1 MPFIEELIKYKSCS
15 IVGLEKNT
23 GKTECFNYVMQ
34 RLPLDKIRVAVSSIG
49 IDGETTDQVT
59 KTAKPEIFLRE
70 GVYFGTSEKHYL
82 TKLLTSELLEISD
95 ENTSLGNIVIGKA
108 LTPGKLLLS
117 GPSSTNGLRRWMNEM
132 QKYDIDLTII
142 DGALSRLSLASPAV
156 SESMILAT
164 GAAYSANINTL
175 VQKTAFVVQMINLE
189 LTSQENHDTFIDI
202 NSGVW
207 AIDEGTGNREQGTGN
222 WEQGTGNGEHGMG
235 NREQGTGNGEHGT
248 GNGEHGTGNWEQET
262 GNEVNLVDLK
272 VASSLSINI
281 NTEGLK
287 KCKTLYVSGALT
299 DNFVNH
305 IRQNKIFNETEIVV
319 RDFTKI
325 FLTPMTYNTF
335 VNNKRKI
342 TVLQKSKLIAVCVNP
357 TSPNGIVLDSEKLCK
372 TLSEAINL
380 PVYDLKKV

>member
-23 GKTECFNYVMQ
+23 GKTECFNYVLQ
-34 RLPLDKIRVAVSSIG
+34 RLPLDKKRIAVSSIG

-82 TKLLTSELLEISD
+82 MKRLSAELLEITN
-95 ENTSLGNIVIGKA
+95 ENTSLGNIIIGKA
-108 LTPGKLLLS
+108 LTPGKILLS
-117 GPSSTNGLRRWMNEM
+117 GPSSTNGLRRWMDEM
-132 QKYDIDLTII
+132 KKYDIDLTII
-142 DGALSRLSLASPAV
+142 DGALSRMSLASPTV

-175 VQKTAFVVQMINLE
+175 VQKTAFVVQMINLD
-189 LTSQENHDTFIDI
+189 LTSEDNRKTFNDI
-202 NSGVW
+202 KNGVW
-207 AIDEGTGNREQGTGN
+207 AIDADVDADTDSDFMKGR
-222 WEQGTGNGEHGMG
+222 
-235 NREQGTGNGEHGT
+235 R
-248 GNGEHGTGNWEQET
+248 
-262 GNEVNLVDLK
+262 LVDLK

-281 NTEGLK
+281 NTDGLK
-287 KCKTLYVSGALT
+287 KCKTLFVSGALT
-299 DNFVNH
+299 DNFINH

-325 FLTPMTYNTF
+325 FLTPMIYNSF
-335 VNNKRKI
+335 VNGKRKI

-372 TLSEAINL
+372 TLSETIKL
-380 PVYDLKKV
+380 PVYDLKKNF

>member
-1 MPFIEELIKYKSCS
+1 MPFIAELIKYKSCS

-70 GVYFGTSEKHYL
+70 GIYFGTSEKHYL

-117 GPSSTNGLRRWMNEM
+117 GPSSTNGLHRWMNEM
-132 QKYDIDLTII
+132 RKYDIDLTII

-189 LTSQENHDTFIDI
+189 LTSQENHDTFINI
-202 NSGVW
+202 NNGVW
-207 AIDEGTGNREQGTGN
+207 AIDFDADNDFEKK
-222 WEQGTGNGEHGMG
+222 
-235 NREQGTGNGEHGT
+235 
-248 GNGEHGTGNWEQET
+248 
-262 GNEVNLVDLK
+262 LVDLK

>member
-1 MPFIEELIKYKSCS
+1 M
-15 IVGLEKNT
+15 GLEKNT

-82 TKLLTSELLEISD
+82 TKLLTSDLLEISD

-132 QKYDIDLTII
+132 RKYDIDLTII
-142 DGALSRLSLASPAV
+142 DGALSRLSLASPTV

-189 LTSQENHDTFIDI
+189 LTSQENYDTFINI
-202 NSGVW
+202 NNGVW
-207 AIDEGTGNREQGTGN
+207 AIDFDTDNDFGKR
-222 WEQGTGNGEHGMG
+222 
-235 NREQGTGNGEHGT
+235 
-248 GNGEHGTGNWEQET
+248 
-262 GNEVNLVDLK
+262 LVDLK

-335 VNNKRKI
+335 VNGKRKI

>member
-1 MPFIEELIKYKSCS
+1 MPFIAELIKYKSCS

-132 QKYDIDLTII
+132 RKYDIDLTII

-189 LTSQENHDTFIDI
+189 LTSQENYDTFIDI

-207 AIDEGTGNREQGTGN
+207 AIDEETGN
-222 WEQGTGNGEHGMG
+222 WEQGTGNGE
-235 NREQGTGNGEHGT
+235 QGTGK
-248 GNGEHGTGNWEQET
+248 
-262 GNEVNLVDLK
+262 EVNLVDLK

-281 NTEGLK
+281 NTDGLK

-335 VNNKRKI
+335 VNGKRKI

>member
-1 MPFIEELIKYKSCS
+1 MPFIAELIKYKSCS

-189 LTSQENHDTFIDI
+189 LTSQENYDTFIDI
-202 NSGVW
+202 NNGVW
-207 AIDEGTGNREQGTGN
+207 AIGADNDSDNDNDFEKK
-222 WEQGTGNGEHGMG
+222 
-235 NREQGTGNGEHGT
+235 
-248 GNGEHGTGNWEQET
+248 
-262 GNEVNLVDLK
+262 LVDLK

-335 VNNKRKI
+335 VNGKRKI

-372 TLSEAINL
+372 TLSEAISL

>member
-1 MPFIEELIKYKSCS
+1 M
-15 IVGLEKNT
+15 GLEKNT

-34 RLPLDKIRVAVSSIG
+34 RLSLDKIRVAVSSIG

-82 TKLLTSELLEISD
+82 MKQLTSELLEISD
-95 ENTSLGNIVIGKA
+95 ETTSLGDIVIGKA
-108 LTPGKLLLS
+108 LTPGKILLS
-117 GPSSTNGLRRWMNEM
+117 GPSSSNGIRRWMNEM

-189 LTSQENHDTFIDI
+189 LTSQENHDTFINI
-202 NSGVW
+202 NNGVW
-207 AIDEGTGNREQGTGN
+207 AIDADNDFDIEKR
-222 WEQGTGNGEHGMG
+222 
-235 NREQGTGNGEHGT
+235 
-248 GNGEHGTGNWEQET
+248 
-262 GNEVNLVDLK
+262 LVDLK

-305 IRQNKIFNETEIVV
+305 IRQNKIFNETEIIV

-335 VNNKRKI
+335 VNGKRKI

>member
-1 MPFIEELIKYKSCS
+1 MPFIAELIKYKSCS

-189 LTSQENHDTFIDI
+189 LTSQENYDTFINI
-202 NSGVW
+202 NNGVW
-207 AIDEGTGNREQGTGN
+207 AIDSDNDSDNDNDNDFGKR
-222 WEQGTGNGEHGMG
+222 
-235 NREQGTGNGEHGT
+235 
-248 GNGEHGTGNWEQET
+248 
-262 GNEVNLVDLK
+262 LVDLK

-281 NTEGLK
+281 NTDGLK

-335 VNNKRKI
+335 VNGKRKI

>member
-1 MPFIEELIKYKSCS
+1 MPFIAELIKYKSCS

-70 GVYFGTSEKHYL
+70 GIYFGTSEKHYL

-132 QKYDIDLTII
+132 RKYDIDLTII

-189 LTSQENHDTFIDI
+189 LTSQENHDTFVNI
-202 NSGVW
+202 NNGVW
-207 AIDEGTGNREQGTGN
+207 AIDAENDFDIEKR
-222 WEQGTGNGEHGMG
+222 
-235 NREQGTGNGEHGT
+235 
-248 GNGEHGTGNWEQET
+248 
-262 GNEVNLVDLK
+262 LVDLK

-281 NTEGLK
+281 NTDGLK

-319 RDFTKI
+319 RNFTKI

>member
-1 MPFIEELIKYKSCS
+1 MPFIAELIKYKSCS

-175 VQKTAFVVQMINLE
+175 VQKTVFVVQMINLE
-189 LTSQENHDTFIDI
+189 LTSQENYDTFIDI

-207 AIDEGTGNREQGTGN
+207 AIDSDNDSDFGKK
-222 WEQGTGNGEHGMG
+222 
-235 NREQGTGNGEHGT
+235 
-248 GNGEHGTGNWEQET
+248 
-262 GNEVNLVDLK
+262 LVDLK

-281 NTEGLK
+281 NTDGLN

-335 VNNKRKI
+335 VNGKRKI

>member
-132 QKYDIDLTII
+132 RKYDIDLTII

-189 LTSQENHDTFIDI
+189 LTSQENYNTFIDI

-207 AIDEGTGNREQGTGN
+207 AIDFDADNDADNDFGKK
-222 WEQGTGNGEHGMG
+222 
-235 NREQGTGNGEHGT
+235 
-248 GNGEHGTGNWEQET
+248 
-262 GNEVNLVDLK
+262 LVDLK

-335 VNNKRKI
+335 VNGKRKI

>member
-23 GKTECFNYVMQ
+23 GKTECFNYVLQ
-34 RLPLDKIRVAVSSIG
+34 RLPLDKKRVAVSSIG

-82 TKLLTSELLEISD
+82 MKRLSAELLEITN
-95 ENTSLGNIVIGKA
+95 ENTSLGNIIIGKA
-108 LTPGKLLLS
+108 LTPGKILLS
-117 GPSSTNGLRRWMNEM
+117 GPSSTNGLRRWMDEM
-132 QKYDIDLTII
+132 NKYDIDLTII
-142 DGALSRLSLASPAV
+142 DGALSRMSLASPTV

-175 VQKTAFVVQMINLE
+175 VQKTAFVVQMINLD
-189 LTSQENHDTFIDI
+189 LTSEDNRGVFNDI
-202 NSGVW
+202 KNGVW
-207 AIDEGTGNREQGTGN
+207 AIDEDDVI
-222 WEQGTGNGEHGMG
+222 H
-235 NREQGTGNGEHGT
+235 
-248 GNGEHGTGNWEQET
+248 
-262 GNEVNLVDLK
+262 DLK

-281 NTEGLK
+281 NTDGLK
-287 KCKTLYVSGALT
+287 KCKTLFVSGALT
-299 DNFVNH
+299 DNFINH

-325 FLTPMTYNTF
+325 FLTPMTYNSF
-335 VNNKRKI
+335 VNGKRKI
-342 TVLQKSKLIAVCVNP
+342 TVMQKSKLIAVCVNP

-372 TLSEAINL
+372 TLSEAIKL
-380 PVYDLKKV
+380 PVYDLRAKN

>member
-1 MPFIEELIKYKSCS
+1 MPFIAELIKYKSCS

-189 LTSQENHDTFIDI
+189 LTSQENHDTFINI
-202 NSGVW
+202 NNGVW
-207 AIDEGTGNREQGTGN
+207 AIDSDND
-222 WEQGTGNGEHGMG
+222 NGFGK
-235 NREQGTGNGEHGT
+235 R
-248 GNGEHGTGNWEQET
+248 
-262 GNEVNLVDLK
+262 LVDLK

-335 VNNKRKI
+335 VNGKRKI

>member
-23 GKTECFNYVMQ
+23 GKTECFNYVLQ
-34 RLPLDKIRVAVSSIG
+34 RLPLDKKRVAVSSIG

-82 TKLLTSELLEISD
+82 MKRLSAELLEITN
-95 ENTSLGNIVIGKA
+95 ENTSLGNIIIGKA
-108 LTPGKLLLS
+108 LTPGKILLS
-117 GPSSTNGLRRWMNEM
+117 GPSSTNGLRRWMDEM
-132 QKYDIDLTII
+132 KKYDVDLTII
-142 DGALSRLSLASPAV
+142 DGALSRMSLASPTV

-175 VQKTAFVVQMINLE
+175 VQKTAFVVQMINLD
-189 LTSQENHDTFIDI
+189 LTSEDNRKTFNDI
-202 NSGVW
+202 KNGVW
-207 AIDEGTGNREQGTGN
+207 AIDEDDVI
-222 WEQGTGNGEHGMG
+222 H
-235 NREQGTGNGEHGT
+235 
-248 GNGEHGTGNWEQET
+248 
-262 GNEVNLVDLK
+262 DLK

-281 NTEGLK
+281 NTDGLK
-287 KCKTLYVSGALT
+287 KCKTLFVSGALT
-299 DNFVNH
+299 DNFINH

-325 FLTPMTYNTF
+325 FLTPMTYNSF
-335 VNNKRKI
+335 VNGRRKI

-372 TLSEAINL
+372 TLSEAIKL
-380 PVYDLKKV
+380 PVYDLKKGC

>member
-1 MPFIEELIKYKSCS
+1 MPFIAELIKYKSCS

-132 QKYDIDLTII
+132 RKYDIDLTII

-189 LTSQENHDTFIDI
+189 LTSQENHDTFINI
-202 NSGVW
+202 NNGVW
-207 AIDEGTGNREQGTGN
+207 AIDFDADNDFEKK
-222 WEQGTGNGEHGMG
+222 
-235 NREQGTGNGEHGT
+235 
-248 GNGEHGTGNWEQET
+248 
-262 GNEVNLVDLK
+262 LVDLK

>member
-1 MPFIEELIKYKSCS
+1 MPFIEELIKYNSCS

-23 GKTECFNYVMQ
+23 GKTECFNYVLQ
-34 RLPLDKIRVAVSSIG
+34 RLPLENKRIAVSSIG

-82 TKLLTSELLEISD
+82 MKRLSAELLEITN

-108 LTPGKLLLS
+108 LTPGKILLS
-117 GPSSTNGLRRWMNEM
+117 GPSSTNGLRRWMDEM
-132 QKYDIDLTII
+132 KKYDIDLTII
-142 DGALSRLSLASPAV
+142 DGALSRMSLASPTV

-175 VQKTAFVVQMINLE
+175 VQKTAFVVQMINLD
-189 LTSQENHDTFIDI
+189 LTSEDNSTTFNDI
-202 NSGVW
+202 KNGVW
-207 AIDEGTGNREQGTGN
+207 AIDADTDFDTDSDIMKGRK
-222 WEQGTGNGEHGMG
+222 
-235 NREQGTGNGEHGT
+235 
-248 GNGEHGTGNWEQET
+248 
-262 GNEVNLVDLK
+262 LVDLK

-281 NTEGLK
+281 NTDGLK
-287 KCKTLYVSGALT
+287 KCKTLFVSGALT
-299 DNFVNH
+299 DNFINH

-325 FLTPMTYNTF
+325 FLTPMTYNSF
-335 VNNKRKI
+335 VNGRRKI

-372 TLSEAINL
+372 TLSEAIKL
-380 PVYDLKKV
+380 PVYDLRAKN

>member
-23 GKTECFNYVMQ
+23 GKTECFNYVLQ
-34 RLPLDKIRVAVSSIG
+34 RLPLENKRVAVSSIG

-82 TKLLTSELLEISD
+82 MKRLSAELLEITN
-95 ENTSLGNIVIGKA
+95 ENTSLGNIIIGKA
-108 LTPGKLLLS
+108 LTPGKILLS
-117 GPSSTNGLRRWMNEM
+117 GPSSTNGLRRWMDEM
-132 QKYDIDLTII
+132 KKYDIDLTII
-142 DGALSRLSLASPAV
+142 DGALSRMSLASPTV

-175 VQKTAFVVQMINLE
+175 VQKTAFVVQMINLD
-189 LTSQENHDTFIDI
+189 LTSEDNREVFSDI
-202 NSGVW
+202 KNGVW
-207 AIDEGTGNREQGTGN
+207 AIDADTDSDFMKGR
-222 WEQGTGNGEHGMG
+222 
-235 NREQGTGNGEHGT
+235 R
-248 GNGEHGTGNWEQET
+248 
-262 GNEVNLVDLK
+262 LVDLK

-281 NTEGLK
+281 NTDGLK
-287 KCKTLYVSGALT
+287 KCKTLFVSGALT
-299 DNFVNH
+299 DNFINH

-325 FLTPMTYNTF
+325 FLTPMTYNSF
-335 VNNKRKI
+335 VNAKRKI

-372 TLSEAINL
+372 TLSEAIKL
-380 PVYDLKKV
+380 PVYDLKKNF

>member
-1 MPFIEELIKYKSCS
+1 M
-15 IVGLEKNT
+15 GLEKNT

-132 QKYDIDLTII
+132 RKYDIDLTII

-189 LTSQENHDTFIDI
+189 LTSQENYDTFIDI

-207 AIDEGTGNREQGTGN
+207 AIDFDADNDFEKK
-222 WEQGTGNGEHGMG
+222 
-235 NREQGTGNGEHGT
+235 
-248 GNGEHGTGNWEQET
+248 
-262 GNEVNLVDLK
+262 LVDLK

-281 NTEGLK
+281 NTDGLK

-335 VNNKRKI
+335 VNGKRKI

>member
-1 MPFIEELIKYKSCS
+1 MPFISELLKYKSCS

-23 GKTECFNYVMQ
+23 GKTECFNYVLQ
-34 RLPLDKIRVAVSSIG
+34 RLPLHERRVAVSSIG

-59 KTAKPEIFLRE
+59 RTAKPEIFLRE
-70 GVYFGTSEKHYL
+70 GMYFGTSEKHYL
-82 TKLLTSELLEISD
+82 MKQLTSELLEISD
-95 ENTSLGNIVIGKA
+95 ETTSLGDIVIGKA
-108 LTPGKLLLS
+108 LTPGKILLS
-117 GPSSTNGLRRWMNEM
+117 GPSSSNGIRRWMDAM
-132 QKYDIDLTII
+132 KKYDVDLILV
-142 DGALSRLSLASPAV
+142 DGALSRLSLASPTV

-189 LTSQENHDTFIDI
+189 LTSQENYDTFIDI
-202 NSGVW
+202 NNGVW
-207 AIDEGTGNREQGTGN
+207 AIDFDADNDFGKK
-222 WEQGTGNGEHGMG
+222 
-235 NREQGTGNGEHGT
+235 
-248 GNGEHGTGNWEQET
+248 
-262 GNEVNLVDLK
+262 LVDLK

-299 DNFVNH
+299 DNFINH

-335 VNNKRKI
+335 VNGKRKI

-380 PVYDLKKV
+380 PVYDLKKG

>member
-1 MPFIEELIKYKSCS
+1 MPFIAELIKYKSCS

-117 GPSSTNGLRRWMNEM
+117 GPSSTNGLHRWMNEM
-132 QKYDIDLTII
+132 RKYDIDLTII

-189 LTSQENHDTFIDI
+189 LTSQENHDTFINI
-202 NSGVW
+202 NNGVW
-207 AIDEGTGNREQGTGN
+207 AIDFDADNDFEKK
-222 WEQGTGNGEHGMG
+222 
-235 NREQGTGNGEHGT
+235 
-248 GNGEHGTGNWEQET
+248 
-262 GNEVNLVDLK
+262 LVDLK

-335 VNNKRKI
+335 VNGKRKI

-380 PVYDLKKV
+380 SVYDLKKV

>member
-1 MPFIEELIKYKSCS
+1 MPFISELLKYKSCS

-23 GKTECFNYVMQ
+23 GKTECLNYVMQ
-34 RLPLDKIRVAVSSIG
+34 RLPLREKRVAVSSIG

-70 GVYFGTSEKHYL
+70 GMFFGTSEKHYL
-82 TKLLTSELLEISD
+82 MKQLTSELLEITD
-95 ENTSLGNIVIGKA
+95 ETTSLGNIVIGKT
-108 LTPGKLLLS
+108 LTPGKILLS
-117 GPSSTNGLRRWMNEM
+117 GPSSSNGIRRWMDTM
-132 QKYDIDLTII
+132 KKYDVDLILV
-142 DGALSRLSLASPAV
+142 DGALSRMSLASPTV

-175 VQKTAFVVQMINLE
+175 VQKTTFVVQMINLN
-189 LTSQENHDTFIDI
+189 LTSEENYNRFFDI
-202 NSGVW
+202 RNGVW
-207 AIDEGTGNREQGTGN
+207 AVD
-222 WEQGTGNGEHGMG
+222 GNGSGM
-235 NREQGTGNGEHGT
+235 
-248 GNGEHGTGNWEQET
+248 
-262 GNEVNLVDLK
+262 LVDLK

-299 DNFVNH
+299 DNFINH

-335 VNNKRKI
+335 VNGKRKI
-342 TVLQKSKLIAVCVNP
+342 TVMQKSKLIAVCVNP
-357 TSPNGIVLDSEKLCK
+357 TSPNGIILDSEKLCK
-372 TLSEAINL
+372 TLSDTINL
-380 PVYDLKKV
+380 PVYDLKKG

>member
-1 MPFIEELIKYKSCS
+1 MPFISELIKYKSCS

-34 RLPLDKIRVAVSSIG
+34 HLPLAEKRIAVSSIG

-59 KTAKPEIFLRE
+59 RTAKPEIFLRE
-70 GVYFGTSEKHYL
+70 GIYFGTSEKHYL
-82 TKLLTSELLEISD
+82 TKRLSAELLEITN

-108 LTPGKLLLS
+108 LTPGKILLS
-117 GPSSTNGLRRWMNEM
+117 GPSSTNGLRRWMDEM
-132 QKYDIDLTII
+132 KKYDVDLTII
-142 DGALSRLSLASPAV
+142 DGALSRMSLASPAV

-175 VQKTAFVVQMINLE
+175 VQKTTFVVQMINLD
-189 LTSQENHDTFIDI
+189 LTSIENRHAFINKTI
-202 NSGVW
+202 GVW
-207 AIDEGTGNREQGTGN
+207 AIDENDLL
-222 WEQGTGNGEHGMG
+222 H
-235 NREQGTGNGEHGT
+235 
-248 GNGEHGTGNWEQET
+248 
-262 GNEVNLVDLK
+262 DLK
-272 VASSLSINI
+272 VASSLSVNINI
-281 NTEGLK
+281 DGIK

-299 DNFVNH
+299 DGLINH

-335 VNNKRKI
+335 VNGKRKI

-372 TLSEAINL
+372 TLSEAIKL
-380 PVYDLKKV
+380 PVYDLRKNLCN

>member
-23 GKTECFNYVMQ
+23 GKTECFNYVLQ
-34 RLPLDKIRVAVSSIG
+34 CLPLENKRVAVSSIG

-82 TKLLTSELLEISD
+82 MKRLSAELLEITN
-95 ENTSLGNIVIGKA
+95 ENTSLGNIIIGKA
-108 LTPGKLLLS
+108 LTPGKILLS
-117 GPSSTNGLRRWMNEM
+117 GPSSTNGLRRWMDEM
-132 QKYDIDLTII
+132 KKYDVDLTII
-142 DGALSRLSLASPAV
+142 DGALSRMSLASPTV

-175 VQKTAFVVQMINLE
+175 VQKTAFVVQMINLD
-189 LTSQENHDTFIDI
+189 LTSEDNRGVFNDI
-202 NSGVW
+202 KNGVW
-207 AIDEGTGNREQGTGN
+207 AIDEDDVI
-222 WEQGTGNGEHGMG
+222 H
-235 NREQGTGNGEHGT
+235 
-248 GNGEHGTGNWEQET
+248 
-262 GNEVNLVDLK
+262 DLK

-281 NTEGLK
+281 NTDGLK
-287 KCKTLYVSGALT
+287 KCKTLFVSGALT
-299 DNFVNH
+299 DNFINH

-325 FLTPMTYNTF
+325 FLTPMTYNSF
-335 VNNKRKI
+335 VNGRRKI

-372 TLSEAINL
+372 TLSEAIKL
-380 PVYDLKKV
+380 PVYDLRTKAVGF

>member
-1 MPFIEELIKYKSCS
+1 MPFIAELIKYKSCS

-23 GKTECFNYVMQ
+23 GKTECFNYVLQ

-49 IDGETTDQVT
+49 IDGDTTDQVT

-70 GVYFGTSEKHYL
+70 GMYFGTSEKHYL
-82 TKLLTSELLEISD
+82 MKQLTSELLEISD

-189 LTSQENHDTFIDI
+189 LTSQENYDTFIDI

-207 AIDEGTGNREQGTGN
+207 AIDEGTGNGEHGTGN
-222 WEQGTGNGEHGMG
+222 WEQGTGNGE
-235 NREQGTGNGEHGT
+235 RGTGK
-248 GNGEHGTGNWEQET
+248 
-262 GNEVNLVDLK
+262 EVNLVDLK

-281 NTEGLK
+281 NTDGLE

-299 DNFVNH
+299 DNFINH

-335 VNNKRKI
+335 VNGKRKI

-380 PVYDLKKV
+380 PVYDLKRD

>member
-34 RLPLDKIRVAVSSIG
+34 RLPLETKRVAVSSIG

-70 GVYFGTSEKHYL
+70 GMYFGTSEKHYL
-82 TKLLTSELLEISD
+82 MKRLSSELLEISD
-95 ENTSLGNIVIGKA
+95 ENTSLGNIIIGKA
-108 LTPGKLLLS
+108 LTPGKILLS
-117 GPSSTNGLRRWMNEM
+117 GPSSTVGLRRWMDEM
-132 QKYDIDLTII
+132 KKYDIDLTII
-142 DGALSRLSLASPAV
+142 DGALSRMSLASPTV

-175 VQKTAFVVQMINLE
+175 VQKTAFVVQMINLD
-189 LTSQENHDTFIDI
+189 LTSEDNREVFNDI
-202 NSGVW
+202 KNGVW
-207 AIDEGTGNREQGTGN
+207 AIDEDDVI
-222 WEQGTGNGEHGMG
+222 H
-235 NREQGTGNGEHGT
+235 
-248 GNGEHGTGNWEQET
+248 
-262 GNEVNLVDLK
+262 DLK

-281 NTEGLK
+281 NTDGLK
-287 KCKTLYVSGALT
+287 KCKTLFVSGALT
-299 DNFVNH
+299 DNFINH

-325 FLTPMTYNTF
+325 FLTPMTYNSF
-335 VNNKRKI
+335 VNGKRKI

-372 TLSEAINL
+372 TLSEAIKL
-380 PVYDLKKV
+380 PVYNLRTKS

>member
-1 MPFIEELIKYKSCS
+1 MPFISELLKYKSCS

-23 GKTECFNYVMQ
+23 GKTECLNYVMQ
-34 RLPLDKIRVAVSSIG
+34 RLPLREKRVAVSSIG

-70 GVYFGTSEKHYL
+70 GMFFGTSEKHYL
-82 TKLLTSELLEISD
+82 MKQLTSELLEITD
-95 ENTSLGNIVIGKA
+95 ETTSLGNIVIGKTM
-108 LTPGKLLLS
+108 TPGKILLS
-117 GPSSTNGLRRWMNEM
+117 GPSSSNGIRRWMDTM
-132 QKYDIDLTII
+132 KKYDVDLILV
-142 DGALSRLSLASPAV
+142 DGALSRMSLASPTV

-175 VQKTAFVVQMINLE
+175 VQKTAFVVQMINLN
-189 LTSQENHDTFIDI
+189 LTSEENYNRFFDI
-202 NSGVW
+202 RNGVW
-207 AIDEGTGNREQGTGN
+207 AVD
-222 WEQGTGNGEHGMG
+222 GNGSGM
-235 NREQGTGNGEHGT
+235 
-248 GNGEHGTGNWEQET
+248 
-262 GNEVNLVDLK
+262 LVDLK

-299 DNFVNH
+299 DNFINH

-335 VNNKRKI
+335 VNGKRKI
-342 TVLQKSKLIAVCVNP
+342 TVMQKSKLIAVCVNP
-357 TSPNGIVLDSEKLCK
+357 TSPNGIILDSEKLCK
-372 TLSEAINL
+372 TLSDAINL
-380 PVYDLKKV
+380 PVYDLKKG